1 MKPFVFRLDSVLKIR
16 AREEAQAQE
25 QLDHAIHARFR
36 AQQELNAAHAELDR
50 CEMAITEK
58 RSGRSTGGD
67 HVVFLNAARMQ
78 RECCDRLA
86 ARLEAA
92 KKEMES
98 RRQFFQTARRKL
110 QAVEKLRERQLR
122 THNATEQR
130 REENA
135 ISDLIISRHS
145 LNRDDALA

>member
-16 AREEAQAQE
+16 ARDEAQARE
-25 QLDHAIHARFR
+25 QFDHAIHARFR
-36 AQQELNAAHAELDR
+36 AQLELNEARAELDR
-50 CEMAITEK
+50 CEVAITEK

-92 KKEMES
+92 RKEMES
-98 RRQFFQTARRKL
+98 HRQIFQAARRKH

-122 THNATEQR
+122 AHTIAEER

-135 ISDLIISRHS
+135 ISDLIISRHT
-145 LNRDDALA
+145 LNRDGSFA

>member
-145 LNRDDALA
+145 LNRDGALA

>member
-16 AREEAQAQE
+16 AREEAHALE
-25 QLDHAIHARFR
+25 QFDHAIHARFQ
-36 AQQELNAAHAELDR
+36 AQLELNEARAELDR
-50 CEMAITEK
+50 CEEAITEK

-92 KKEMES
+92 RKEMES
-98 RRQFFQTARRKL
+98 RREIFQTARRKH

-122 THNATEQR
+122 THLTAEQR
-130 REENA
+130 REETA
-135 ISDLIISRHS
+135 ISDLIISRHA
-145 LNRDDALA
+145 LNRDGAFA

>member
-1 MKPFVFRLDSVLKIR
+1 MKPFVFRLDTVLKIR
-16 AREEAQAQE
+16 AREEAHARE
-25 QLDHAIHARFR
+25 QFDLAIHARFR
-36 AQQELNAAHAELDR
+36 AQLELNEARTELVR
-50 CEMAITEK
+50 CEEAIAEK

-92 KKEMES
+92 RKEMES
-98 RRQFFQTARRKL
+98 RRQIFQTARRKH

-122 THNATEQR
+122 AHAAAEER

-135 ISDLIISRHS
+135 ISDLIISRHAM
-145 LNRDDALA
+145 NHDGAFA